1 MEKYCKKCGA
11 PILNGVNFC
20 GKCGEPVED
29 TSSAEQNV
37 VCKKC
42 GQVFKKEF
50 GICPACGTAV
60 DEASEKYAASPVTT
74 AAAEQ
79 GSMNTAASAGTN
91 AENIPYVNE
100 VKPQVTMPAG
110 AYGVPA
116 VKKKGSAVKKIIIA
130 AVCIL
135 LAAAITVSVFWLL
148 PEKKMKRGDFAIYIK
163 DNSLVYSA
171 LDENGEPLEVTDRL
185 FDDSAADYG
194 SDFTY
199 VRQSVSLSKDG
210 KIVFY
215 PEKIVDGDDGM
226 SLYCRRV
233 DDKDAD
239 STLIGKNIKYYTVN
253 DDASVVY
260 YMKSNNALYR
270 YNMKKGESEKIDG
283 DVDEFEVNDD
293 GSVIGWLTNDNDLYF
308 QRSSGEKTKIDSSI
322 DYVCGVFNDYK
333 AVYYVKNDNIYMYTE
348 KDGKEKTASN
358 VHEVMTTYNT
368 GEIYYIKEGQTKFTL
383 SDYIEDDLAES
394 DAAIVKPSYPQ
405 YPMRWEYDSNAEYDK
420 AVEEYDAACD
430 KYLDDLDVYDEKQQR
445 DSMREELKTRT
456 ADYGCYELYC
466 FDGKSEK
473 KLCDSMMYD
482 YSSDMFN
489 MGFTDSPVVVYY
501 TVTVE
506 DVVKV
511 KMSEVKDYNS
521 IIDYKLPVYMALYN
535 AKTVHVAFGQDVKD
549 VDKRFNRSVID
560 DTEKKLYLFEELDG
574 EAYPI
579 YDAYYADI
587 SDNKLSEPELYMNR
601 VQSLYMRDG
610 GVYCEVVEGKTREDS
625 READVYFNKIK
636 LGSNSNI
643 MSFTIYL
650 RNNTIYY
657 IDDDKLMMYEDGK
670 TVTIDEN
677 VYGIDVLESGAVVYM
692 RDYNKDREICD
703 LYAYKNGSSF
713 KIDDDISALL
723 FDVPDNFGF
732 FD

>member
-1 MEKYCKKCGA
+1 MGVYCKKCGA
-11 PILNGVNFC
+11 PVLSGEKFC

-29 TSSAEQNV
+29 VSSAEQNV

-50 GICPACGTAV
+50 GICPACGTV
-60 DEASEKYAASPVTT
+60 IDEVSEKYAAVPVAT

-79 GSMNTAASAGTN
+79 GSMNTAASAGTA
-91 AENIPYVNE
+91 AESQSYVNE
-100 VKPQVTMPAG
+100 AEPQFAVPAG
-110 AYGVPA
+110 AYSVPA
-116 VKKKGSAVKKIIIA
+116 VKKKGGAIKKIIIA
-130 AVCIL
+130 AVCVL
-135 LAAAITVSVFWLL
+135 LVAAITVSLLWLL

-163 DNSLVYSA
+163 DNSLVYA
-171 LDENGEPLEVTDRL
+171 VLDENGEPLEVTDRL
-185 FDDSAADYG
+185 FGDSAADYR

-210 KIVFY
+210 KTVFY
-215 PEKIVDGDDGM
+215 PEKIVDGDEGM

-233 DDKDAD
+233 DDKDTD
-239 STLIGKNIKYYTVN
+239 STLIGKNIKYYSVN

-270 YNMKKGESEKIDG
+270 YNMKKGESEKIDS

-308 QRSSGEKTKIDSSI
+308 QRGSGEKTKIDSSI

-348 KDGKEKTASN
+348 KDGKEKMASN
-358 VHEVMTTYNT
+358 VQGVMTTYNT
-368 GEIYYIKEGQTKFTL
+368 GEIYYFKEGQTKFIL
-383 SDYIEDDLAES
+383 SDYIDDDLAES

-405 YPMRWEYDSNAEYDK
+405 YPMRWEYDSNEEYDK

-430 KYLDDLDVYDEKQQR
+430 KYLDDLDMYDEKRQR

-456 ADYGCYELYC
+456 VNFESYELYC

-473 KLCDSMMYD
+473 KLCDNLLYHRSFYVNE
-482 YSSDMFN
+482 S
-489 MGFTDSPVVVYY
+489 GLLDSPVVVYY
-501 TVTVE
+501 TVTPE
-506 DVVKV
+506 DVVKA
-511 KMSEVKDYNS
+511 KMSEVKDYSS
-521 IIDYKLPVYMALYN
+521 ISDYMTPVNMALEK
-535 AKTVHVAFGQDVKD
+535 AKTVHVAFGQNVKD
-549 VDKRFNRSVID
+549 VDKRFNRFVID
-560 DTEKKLYLFEELDG
+560 KTGKKLYLLEETG
-574 EAYPI
+574 EETNLV
-579 YDAYYADI
+579 YDAYFVNI

-610 GVYCEVVEGKTREDS
+610 GVYCEVVEGKTSEDS

-643 MSFTIYL
+643 IGFMICL
-650 RNNTIYY
+650 RNDTIYY
-657 IDDDKLMMYEDGK
+657 MDDDKLMMYEEGK

-703 LYAYKNGSSF
+703 LYAYKKGSSF

-723 FDVPDNFGF
+723 FDVHDNFGF

>member
-1 MEKYCKKCGA
+1 MGVYCKKCGA

-29 TSSAEQNV
+29 VSSAEQNV

-42 GQVFKKEF
+42 GQVFKREF
-50 GICPACGTAV
+50 GICPACGTAI
-60 DEASEKYAASPVTT
+60 DEASDKYAAAPVTT

-79 GSMNTAASAGTN
+79 GSMSTAASAGTT
-91 AENIPYVNE
+91 AENQYYVNE
-100 VKPQVTMPAG
+100 AEPQFAVPAG
-110 AYGVPA
+110 AYSVPA
-116 VKKKGSAVKKIIIA
+116 VKKKGGAIKKIIIA
-130 AVCIL
+130 AVCVL
-135 LAAAITVSVFWLL
+135 LAAAITVSLLWLL

-163 DNSLVYSA
+163 DNSLVYA
-171 LDENGEPLEVTDRL
+171 VLDENGEPLEVTDRL

-308 QRSSGEKTKIDSSI
+308 QRSSGEKTKIDSNI

-358 VHEVMTTYNT
+358 VLGVITAYNT
-368 GEIYYIKEGQTKFTL
+368 GEIYYVKEGQTKFIV
-383 SDYIEDDLAES
+383 SDYIDDDLAES

-420 AVEEYDAACD
+420 AVDDYDAACD
-430 KYLDDLDVYDEKQQR
+430 KYYEDIDIYKEKQQR
-445 DSMREELKTRT
+445 DSMRENLKTLT
-456 ADYGCYELYC
+456 ADYESYELYC

-473 KLCDSMMYD
+473 KLCD
-482 YSSDMFN
+482 N
-489 MGFTDSPVVVYY
+489 MLYHDSFTANKSGFSDSPVVAYY
-501 TVTVE
+501 TVAPE
-506 DVVKV
+506 DVVKA
-511 KMSEVKDYNS
+511 KMSELV
-521 IIDYKLPVYMALYN
+521 DYKSISSYEVSVNTALYE
-535 AKTVHVAFGQDVKD
+535 AKTVHVAFGQAVTDA
-549 VDKRFNRSVID
+549 DKRFNYFVVD
-560 DTEKKLYLFEELDG
+560 DAGKKLYLLEDLDG

-579 YDAYYADI
+579 YDAYYVDI
-587 SDNKLSEPELYMNR
+587 NDNKLSKPELYMNR

-636 LGSNSNI
+636 LGLNSNI
-643 MSFTIYL
+643 FGFSIHL
-650 RNNTIYY
+650 RNDTIYY
-657 IDDDKLMMYEDGK
+657 IDDDKLMICENGK